1 MLLYDE
7 RDFRKSGVPSSGFSL
22 TPSGDLIR
30 MLFTHDLP
38 RDIRMRSKRRGPR
51 MNSRVPVTIEW
62 KGGGGPLR
70 FETGFTRVVNNYGCL
85 LVSPREI
92 GVRERVRVTNLATRE
107 TANGVVVWKGTQRSD
122 GWDLGI
128 ELLTADLNF
137 WGVEL

>member
-1 MLLYDE
+1 
-7 RDFRKSGVPSSGFSL
+7 
-22 TPSGDLIR
+22 
-30 MLFTHDLP
+30 MLFTQDLP

-62 KGGGGPLR
+62 KGQGGPLR

-92 GVRERVRVTNLATRE
+92 GVREQVRVTNLATRE

-122 GWDLGI
+122 GWDLGV

-137 WGVEL
+137 WGVDL